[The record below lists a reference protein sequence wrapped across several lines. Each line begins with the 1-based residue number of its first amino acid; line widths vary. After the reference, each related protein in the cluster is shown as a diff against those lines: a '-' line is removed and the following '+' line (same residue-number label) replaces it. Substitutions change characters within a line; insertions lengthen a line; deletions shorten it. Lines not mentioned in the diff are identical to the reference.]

1 MKEAMCY
8 SVDLREK
15 VVKYL
20 EDGGSITQASEIF
33 NIGRSTIYRWLNRPS
48 LAATKVT
55 SRQRKININELE
67 QDVKANPDTPLKA
80 RAKKFG
86 VSAAA
91 ISYRFK
97 QMKIT
102 RKKNNY
108 VIRKEIM
115 KNGSIT

>member
-1 MKEAMCY
+1 MCY
-8 SVDLREK
+8 SVDLRKK

-20 EDGGSITQASEIF
+20 EDGGSITQASQIF
-33 NIGRSTIYRWLNRPS
+33 NIGRSTIYRWLNRPN

-55 SRQRKININELE
+55 SRQRKINIKELE
-67 QDVKANPDTPLKA
+67 QDVRANPDIQLKA
-80 RAKKFG
+80 RAQKFG

-102 RKKNNY
+102 RKKTTALPG
-108 VIRKEIM
+108 K
-115 KNGSIT
+115 KS